1 MIKLHLLRDWIGKHC
16 VEILLV
22 SWLVLLLMLTGCNM
36 VPSWPWSSSSEV
48 VVEAPKQT
56 ATAELLDTA
65 SQMLWK
71 FGWMAIFL
79 VLVFPRM
86 REPLVTL
93 WTALFRALTI
103 PFLAL
108 RRWYD
113 GD

>member
-1 MIKLHLLRDWIGKHC
+1 MNKFLNWIRKHNVEALLAI
-16 VEILLV
+16 VFFL
-22 SWLVLLLMLTGCNM
+22 LLLMASCNM
-36 VPSWPWSSSSEV
+36 LPSMPWSSSSEV

-65 SQMLWK
+65 SQTLWK

-93 WTALFRALTI
+93 WTALFRALAI

>member
-1 MIKLHLLRDWIGKHC
+1 MNKIKRFLKDNFIEVILCLGVLTFGLLA
-16 VEILLV
+16 
-22 SWLVLLLMLTGCNM
+22 SCNM
-36 VPSWPWSSSSEV
+36 MPSMPWSSTPEV

-65 SQMLWK
+65 TESIWR

-93 WTALFRALTI
+93 WTALFQALAI

>member
-1 MIKLHLLRDWIGKHC
+1 MIKLRNWIRKNSLEVLLA
-16 VEILLV
+16 VLLV
-22 SWLVLLLMLTGCNM
+22 SLLLLASCSML
-36 VPSWPWSSSSEV
+36 PSMPWSASPEV

-65 SQMLWK
+65 TESIWR

-86 REPLVTL
+86 REPLVLL
-93 WTALFRALTI
+93 WTALFRALAI

-113 GD
+113 GE